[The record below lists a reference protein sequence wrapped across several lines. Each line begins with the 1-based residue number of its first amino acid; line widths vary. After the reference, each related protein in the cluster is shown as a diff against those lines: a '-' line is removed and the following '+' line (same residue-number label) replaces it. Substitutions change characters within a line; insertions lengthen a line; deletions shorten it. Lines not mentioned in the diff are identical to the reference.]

1 MNNCIDSKVIC
12 NRDIKSIVYVYIM
25 IIIVIVL
32 SLIIF
37 LLLFHY
43 KTYYMVRGIVYSDLD
58 NYYLKVYVP
67 IEDIMY
73 FSGNSVLYIDDVSY
87 EYSIISID
95 SEYYTNDIYTYVIV
109 NIGFDIP
116 LNYRYVNMAFE
127 IKLVREDKRV
137 IDYFI

>member
-1 MNNCIDSKVIC
+1 MNNCIDSRVIC

-43 KTYYMVRGIVYSDLD
+43 KTYYRVRGIVYSDLD